1 MIRVTVDASPILP
14 KPSGVGFYVVKLLE
28 GLTRLALEEGDVAI
42 DPLYQISLKNAL
54 KGKFSAPEILTQYS
68 NLRYF
73 PLPVKATNLFLQYPW
88 LFLPIVERS
97 FGLADIFHGTN
108 YTVFPC
114 RKSRKVMTIYDLT
127 FIKYPQFTD
136 SVVARYGDRVRRCLK
151 WTDLVLTIS
160 ESSKRDIVEYLGFP
174 SDRIVVTPLA
184 SRYEL
189 DYKPQVDQNIGYDL
203 GQPYI
208 LFVSTIE
215 PRKNIVGLIDA
226 FDELKRKQNIPH
238 NLVLVGQK
246 GWRYEAIFERIERSP
261 YRDNIYHL
269 NYLSNDAVAML
280 YRQAELFIYPSHY
293 EGFGLP
299 VLEAMTL
306 GTPVVC
312 SDNSSLPEVAG
323 DAALYVNCEDI
334 SGMAEAMARIIG
346 DSKLRQS
353 LIDRGR
359 QQAAQFSWMRTAKE
373 TLQAYRTLSP

>member
-1 MIRVTVDASPILP
+1 MLRVTVDASPILP
-14 KPSGVGFYVVKLLE
+14 RPSGVGFYVVKLLE
-28 GLTRLALEEGDVAI
+28 GLTRLALAAGDVAI
-42 DPLYQISLKNAL
+42 EPLYQISLKNAL
-54 KGKFSAPEILTQYS
+54 KGKFSAPEVLMEYQ

-88 LFLPIVERS
+88 LFFPFVEKGL
-97 FGLADIFHGTN
+97 GLADIFHGTN

-114 RKSRKVMTIYDLT
+114 RHSRKVMTIYDLT
-127 FIKYPQFTD
+127 FLKYPQFTD

-160 ESSKRDIVEYLGFP
+160 ESSKRDIVEYLGFD

-184 SRYEL
+184 SRYDL
-189 DYKPQVDQNIGYDL
+189 DYCPQLDQNIDYNFA
-203 GQPYI
+203 QPYI

-226 FDELKRKQNIPH
+226 FDALKRQQKIPH

-323 DAALYVNCEDI
+323 DAALLVNSED
-334 SGMAEAMARIIG
+334 SVGMASAMAEIIH
-346 DSKLRQS
+346 SPKLRGE

-359 QQAAQFSWMRTAKE
+359 QQAAQFSWDRTAEE
-373 TLQAYRTLSP
+373 TLQAYRRLN

>member
-1 MIRVTVDASPILP
+1 MLRVTIDASPILS

-54 KGKFSAPEILTQYS
+54 KGKFSAPEVLTQYA

-174 SDRIVVTPLA
+174 ADRIVVTPLA

-189 DYKPQVDQNIGYDL
+189 DYKPQIDQNIGYDL

-306 GTPVVC
+306 GTPVIC

-323 DAALYVNCEDI
+323 DAALYVSCED
-334 SGMAEAMARIIG
+334 STGMAEAMARIIG
-346 DSKLRQS
+346 DSQLRQS

-359 QQAAQFSWMRTAKE
+359 QQAAQFSWDRTAKE